1 MRSSFIHLA
10 LAFLVCVLAFIGYWI
25 WYAAIA
31 DKSADV
37 AALQS
42 RIDVRTATINRLATT
57 RAALAELSGDE
68 MTVRSYFVPET
79 GVVAFIDGL
88 EARGR
93 ALGTTVKVESVSTGG
108 TTAKPTLE
116 FALSIAGAFDSV
128 MRTLGSIEFAPY
140 AITVSQ
146 LAVEQMTRNNW
157 RADLKLLIGS
167 RAPDA
172 RTPTP

>member
-10 LAFLVCVLAFIGYWI
+10 LAFFTCVLALIGYWI
-25 WYAAIA
+25 WYGAIA

-42 RIDVRTATINRLATT
+42 RIDARTATINRLATT

-88 EARGR
+88 EVRGR
-93 ALGTTVKVESVSTGG
+93 TLGTSVKVESVSTGG

-116 FALSIAGAFDSV
+116 FVLSVTGTFDNV
-128 MRTLGSIEFAPY
+128 MRTVGSIEFAPY
-140 AITVSQ
+140 AITVSR
-146 LAVEQMTRNNW
+146 LAIEQVAKNTW

-167 RAPDA
+167 RAPSA
-172 RTPTP
+172 STPTP